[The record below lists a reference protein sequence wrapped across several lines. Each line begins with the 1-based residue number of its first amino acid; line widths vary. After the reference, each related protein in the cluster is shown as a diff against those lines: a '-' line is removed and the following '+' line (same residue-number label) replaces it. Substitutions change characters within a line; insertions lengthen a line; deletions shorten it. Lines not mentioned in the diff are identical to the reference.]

1 MVDVV
6 GSIVKLALVLSK
18 VPETV
23 KINRGQCELL
33 VDRITSLAGHL
44 ERMHHMHEKLEKSH
58 EVCERTQHTTGHK

>member
-6 GSIVKLALVLSK
+6 AAIVKMAVALSK

-23 KINRGQCELL
+23 KINRGQCQLL

-44 ERMHHMHEKLEKSH
+44 ERMQGEEMQETLEKNH
-58 EVCERTQHTTGHK
+58 EVRKKK